1 MLLIDLFQLLIFFT
15 LIDFVHVFF
24 CYELMFVVVIIP
36 FSSQTIYFCNIATM

>member
-1 MLLIDLFQLLIFFT
+1 MLLIDLFQLLVFLRWLTLFT
-15 LIDFVHVFF
+15 FFF